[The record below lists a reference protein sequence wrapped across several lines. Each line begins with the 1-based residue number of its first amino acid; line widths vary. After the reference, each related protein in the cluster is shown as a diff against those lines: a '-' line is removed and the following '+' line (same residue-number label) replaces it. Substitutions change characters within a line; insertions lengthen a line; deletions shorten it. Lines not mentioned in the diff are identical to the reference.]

1 MRPIDWSRW
10 ILYLSFFFF
19 NYCSPSLCIS
29 FSSCCGT
36 NPLGALHLTKTA
48 IMYPYGKNAAAS
60 AIWIINTVF
69 QWSSVLQHVHSP
81 GQNFC
86 FLQFYSSKQMLGS
99 VWNSEWHLLLSL
111 LFLVFVGFFFC
122 LVGCLVGL
130 LLLRQI
136 YPCTKAVIF
145 YNIGKVIWPSFFLLM
160 GWGDCFLPGLSVSA
174 LYFWYMGLGLL
185 DVSIS
190 QLQIPTVSSFPFS
203 CCRQSPVQHF
213 RKSGYRPALMLWTC
227 HLVLLAVLLV
237 EK

>member
-1 MRPIDWSRW
+1 MFTPQGKTFAFYSFILPSRCLDPCE
-10 ILYLSFFFF
+10 IQSDTCF
-19 NYCSPSLCIS
+19 SL
-29 FSSCCGT
+29 
-36 NPLGALHLTKTA
+36 
-48 IMYPYGKNAAAS
+48 
-60 AIWIINTVF
+60 
-69 QWSSVLQHVHSP
+69 
-81 GQNFC
+81 FC
-86 FLQFYSSKQMLGS
+86 F
-99 VWNSEWHLLLSL
+99 WCLL
-111 LFLVFVGFFFC
+111 GFFFC

>member
-1 MRPIDWSRW
+1 MLLCTAACSLPRAKLLLFTVLFFQADAW
-10 ILYLSFFFF
+10 IRVKFRVT
-19 NYCSPSLCIS
+19 PASL
-29 FSSCCGT
+29 
-36 NPLGALHLTKTA
+36 
-48 IMYPYGKNAAAS
+48 
-60 AIWIINTVF
+60 
-69 QWSSVLQHVHSP
+69 SSVFGVCW
-81 GQNFC
+81 G
-86 FLQFYSSKQMLGS
+86 
-99 VWNSEWHLLLSL
+99 
-111 LFLVFVGFFFC
+111 FFC

-185 DVSIS
+185 DVSLYLS
-190 QLQIPTVSSFPFS
+190 YKYQQTVSSFSFS